1 MQTALRVPAITRS
14 LDGWARGLMA
24 AVMSA
29 GAWAASAVVSEAEAR
44 DNVYWSIGIQSPGV
58 AVGVANAP
66 PVVYGPPAYYYQPRP
81 VVVYPRPVVVAPQP
95 IYHYD
100 DHRPRHWKKDRHW
113 HKGHGHGYG
122 RGYGRGHD
130 RWDD

>member
-95 IYHYD
+95 IYYYD
-100 DHRPRHWKKDRHW
+100 DYRPRHWKKDRHW
-113 HKGHGHGYG
+113 HKGHGHGHG
-122 RGYGRGHD
+122 RG

>member
-1 MQTALRVPAITRS
+1 MQSALQVPAVSRPFS
-14 LDGWARGLMA
+14 GWARGLMA

-29 GAWAASAVVSEAEAR
+29 GAWAATAVVSEAEAR

-66 PVVYGPPAYYYQPRP
+66 PVVYGPPAGYYYQPRP

-95 IYHYD
+95 IYYYD
-100 DHRPRHWKKDRHW
+100 DHRPRHWKKGHRHHRW
-113 HKGHGHGYG
+113 HDGHGHG
-122 RGYGRGHD
+122 RGRGHD

>member
-1 MQTALRVPAITRS
+1 MQTALRVPATAHG
-14 LDGWARGLMA
+14 LKAWTRGLMA

-95 IYHYD
+95 IYYYD
-100 DHRPRHWKKDRHW
+100 DHRPRHWKKGHRHHRW
-113 HKGHGHGYG
+113 HH
-122 RGYGRGHD
+122 GRGHD